1 MHNVSIFSYTRVRND
16 KSDDDSSIA
25 SSGHELHMSRNSS
38 PHHSLESNLSEK
50 PNVDIIGR
58 MMDPV
63 AGNSHH
69 RRQFSTGSFIISEAN
84 DTVAK
89 GERYLSLSLSHYC
102 LIYT

>member
-38 PHHSLESNLSEK
+38 PHSLESNLSEK

-102 LIYT
+102 LIYTE